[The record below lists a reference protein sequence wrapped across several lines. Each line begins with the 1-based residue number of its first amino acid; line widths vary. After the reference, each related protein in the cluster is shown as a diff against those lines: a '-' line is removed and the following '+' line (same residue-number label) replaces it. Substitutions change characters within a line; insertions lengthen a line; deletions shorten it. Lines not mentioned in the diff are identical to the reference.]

1 MTGSESIIQLSTK
14 TSLYYHSKD
23 VLFIVEEYRIR
34 RRRKENRRV
43 WGINT
48 TSKCRKKIVE
58 RQKDN

>member
-43 WGINT
+43 
-48 TSKCRKKIVE
+48 
-58 RQKDN
+58 